1 MVVNLPTELLR
12 SFAAIVDAG
21 SMLRAT
27 ERVFVTQSALSLQM
41 KRLEDLVR
49 TQLFTRDGR
58 RLRLTPAGHSMLG
71 HAREILAA
79 NDRAVMAL
87 NGDVLPGPARLGLA
101 EDFADTLLSGVLGQ
115 FSQLHP
121 DTPLQ
126 VRVGNSAE
134 LLDQLHTGQV
144 DVLLGTSAPDDPAAI
159 RTVPMRWLGKAEL
172 ARQKVLPLVVLER
185 PCRFRDAA
193 LAALEQAGRP
203 HRIVLET
210 PNLAA
215 LRAVVDSGLG
225 ITCRTTHFMDA
236 AIGAGEALT
245 PLPQVSYVRHV
256 RADPH
261 PTVSRL
267 GDLIRDAARGG
278 YGPPP
283 GGV

>member
-1 MVVNLPTELLR
+1 MVVNLPTDLLR

-49 TQLFTRDGR
+49 TQLFAREGR
-58 RLRLTPAGHSMLG
+58 RLRLTPAGRSMLG

-101 EDFADTLLSGVLGQ
+101 QDFADTLLSGVLAR
-115 FSQLHP
+115 FTKLHP
-121 DTPLQ
+121 DAQIQ
-126 VRVGNSAE
+126 VRAGNSAE
-134 LLDQLHTGQV
+134 LLDLLHAGQM
-144 DVLLGTSAPDDPAAI
+144 DVLLGISAQDDPAAV
-159 RTVPMRWLGKAEL
+159 RTLPMQWLGNAEL
-172 ARQKVLPLVVLER
+172 ARQEILPLVVLEA

-210 PNLAA
+210 PSLAA
-215 LRAVVDSGLG
+215 LRAAVDSGLG
-225 ITCRTTHFMDA
+225 ITCRTSHFMDA
-236 AIGAGEALT
+236 AIGTGGMLP
-245 PLPQVSYVRHV
+245 PLPHVSYVRHV
-256 RADPH
+256 GNDPH
-261 PTVSRL
+261 PTVSQL
-267 GDLIRDAARGG
+267 GELVRTAALEL
-278 YGPPP
+278 
-283 GGV
+283 

>member
-1 MVVNLPTELLR
+1 MVVNLPTDLLR

-41 KRLEDLVR
+41 KRLEDLLR
-49 TQLFTRDGR
+49 TPLFTRDGR
-58 RLRLTPAGHSMLG
+58 RLRLTPAGQSMLG

-87 NGDVLPGPARLGLA
+87 NGDVLAGPARLGLT
-101 EDFADTLLSGVLGQ
+101 EDFSDTLLSGVLAQ
-115 FSQLHP
+115 FSDAHP

-134 LLDQLHTGQV
+134 LLDLLHTGQL
-144 DVLLGTSAPDDPAAI
+144 DVLLGTAAPDDPAAI
-159 RTVPMRWLGKAEL
+159 RTLPMRWLGKAEL
-172 ARQKVLPLVVLER
+172 ARQKILPLVVLER

-203 HRIVLET
+203 HRIVMET
-210 PNLAA
+210 PNLSA
-215 LRAVVDSGLG
+215 LRAVVESGLG
-225 ITCRTTHFMDA
+225 ITCRTSHFMDA
-236 AIGAGEALT
+236 AIGTGEALT

-267 GDLIRDAARGG
+267 GDLIRDAALAL
-278 YGPPP
+278 
-283 GGV
+283 